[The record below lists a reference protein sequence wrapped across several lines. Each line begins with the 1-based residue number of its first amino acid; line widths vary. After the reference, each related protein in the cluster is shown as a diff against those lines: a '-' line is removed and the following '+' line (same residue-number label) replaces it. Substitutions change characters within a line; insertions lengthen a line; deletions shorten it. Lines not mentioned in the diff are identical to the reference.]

1 MCFSMLTVP
10 ISSYGLAIILGASLF
25 LCSFLVFSCLML
37 CFVGNCRG
45 WKAKV
50 NEWVNDGGPIV
61 GKECKINVLFTAQ
74 FLFCSW
80 SIWSLLKQFTDHTPQ
95 SVDASCLDQEEG
107 GLPSPPMD
115 EAALFATPCTSIQLS
130 EVSDIETSVV
140 VFTSSSMVTVVLTNL
155 DPFLVL
161 ETCFGFEV
169 LR

>member
-1 MCFSMLTVP
+1 M
-10 ISSYGLAIILGASLF
+10 
-25 LCSFLVFSCLML
+25 
-37 CFVGNCRG
+37 
-45 WKAKV
+45 
-50 NEWVNDGGPIV
+50 
-61 GKECKINVLFTAQ
+61 
-74 FLFCSW
+74 
-80 SIWSLLKQFTDHTPQ
+80 
-95 SVDASCLDQEEG
+95 DASCLDQEEG

-155 DPFLVL
+155 DPFLVP